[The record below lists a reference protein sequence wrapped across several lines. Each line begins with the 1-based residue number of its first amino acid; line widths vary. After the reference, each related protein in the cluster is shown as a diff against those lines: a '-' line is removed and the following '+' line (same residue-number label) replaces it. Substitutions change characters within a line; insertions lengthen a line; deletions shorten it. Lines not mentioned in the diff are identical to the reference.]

1 MDTAFLVVSALGLF
15 FVLNA
20 LRPIPFTVLSVPSFF
35 GGWLVSE
42 LAPHWLVAH
51 VIGVVLFIAAGA
63 LDGWQGWLGLA
74 CATGAAGGMVALI
87 VQAQRVGGIVEQALC
102 EGLGE
107 RYVDDIHRDFVERH
121 DPSVPWR
128 SVLLPFRW
136 GHREV
141 KRVANVQYGPYGR
154 RNMLD
159 VYHRRD
165 KPSGAP
171 VLFQIHGGGWVIG
184 HKRQQAIPLML
195 HLAQKG
201 WVCVSVNYRLSPRAT
216 FPDHLVDLKRA
227 LAWVREHID
236 EYGGDPNFVV
246 ATGGSA
252 GGHLTALVGLTGNDP
267 EYQPG
272 FEDADTTVAA
282 AVPYYGVYDFI
293 NDFGIK
299 ANEQRA
305 TAFLERMV
313 MKSKRAE
320 NPEAWRKASPQFRVR
335 EDAPPFF
342 ILHGHHDS
350 LVPVEE
356 ARRFVEKL
364 RGVSKSAV
372 VYAELPGAQHAFDIF
387 PSLRTG
393 HVIRGVERFLDY
405 VYSGHLSRKVDVEVE
420 Q

>member
-1 MDTAFLVVSALGLF
+1 METAFLVAGALGFL

-20 LRPIPFTVLSVPSFF
+20 LRPIPVTFLSVPSFF

-42 LAPHWLVAH
+42 LAPHWLFAH
-51 VIGVVLFIAAGA
+51 VIGVALFIAVGA
-63 LDGWQGWLGLA
+63 LEGWQGWLGLA
-74 CATGAAGGMVALI
+74 LSIGAAAGMVALI
-87 VQAQRVGGIVEQALC
+87 VEAQRVGGIVEQALC
-102 EGLGE
+102 DGLGE
-107 RYVDDIHRDFVERH
+107 GYTDDIHRDFVERH
-121 DPSVPWR
+121 DHTVPWR
-128 SVLLPFRW
+128 SILLPFRW
-136 GHREV
+136 RHRDV
-141 KRVANVQYGPYGR
+141 KRVANLAYGPYGR

-159 VYHRRD
+159 VYHHRD

-184 HKRQQAIPLML
+184 HKRQQAIPLIL

-201 WVCVSVNYRLSPRAT
+201 WVIVSVNYRLSPRAT
-216 FPDHLVDLKRA
+216 FPDHLVDLKKA
-227 LAWVREHID
+227 LAWVREHIE
-236 EYGGDPNFVV
+236 EYGGDPEFIV

-252 GGHLTALVGLTGNDP
+252 GGHLTALVGLTANDP

-272 FEDADTTVAA
+272 FEDADTSVAA
-282 AVPYYGVYDFI
+282 TVPYYGVYDFI

-320 NPEAWRKASPQFRVR
+320 HPDEWRKASPQFRVR

-342 ILHGHHDS
+342 VLHGRHDS
-350 LVPVEE
+350 LVPVAE
-356 ARRFVEKL
+356 ARQFVEKL
-364 RGVSKSAV
+364 REVSRNPV
-372 VYAELPGAQHAFDIF
+372 VYAELPGAQHAFDMF
-387 PSLRTG
+387 PSLRAG

-405 VYSGHLSRKVDVEVE
+405 VYSGHLSRRVDVEVE